1 MNKQLLSKT
10 GLILAII
17 LFVSFII
24 VVNNNLQSARV
35 DLTQDQLYT
44 LSDGTLNI
52 LSELQEP
59 LTLRLYYSEEVA
71 QALPSLKSYAQR
83 VQELL
88 QEYERASGGMI
99 KLKIINPKPYSNH
112 EHRAEQYGLQSI
124 PIEGEEDPLYFGLA
138 GTNQLDGVE
147 LIKFFQP
154 EKEDTLEY
162 DLTRLVHQL
171 SDADRKNLGVL
182 SSLPIDGEQYDPLK
196 GEVQSDDGAK
206 PWPIMQQLRMMYDV
220 ATLPADIRR
229 IPSSIDVLMVVHP
242 KDLTEATLYAIE
254 QFVLKGGKLISF
266 VDPFAEVDVPEKD
279 PENPMAAMTAVR
291 SSNMPELFEAW
302 GFERDNKDVV
312 ADRKAARKVDFGN
325 GEPIDYVLWL
335 GLDESNL
342 SEEQRITERL
352 RRINMATSGH
362 FRQLDGATTTFT
374 PLISSS
380 DEAMLVDKRVV
391 QFRNDPVALLTKYQ
405 PGTISY
411 PMAVRVTGNV
421 KSIFPEGARNNSGQ
435 LQKMPDHVDASE
447 QPIDVIAVADV
458 DMLDDRFWVQTQ
470 DFYGEDLAFNTSNNL
485 DFIFNSVEELTGTE
499 GLISVRSRS
508 GFSRPFTLVEQIERE
523 AERRYRSKERELE
536 RRLQETEQKIARM
549 QVERTGSGEVILTAE
564 QQKEINEAR
573 LLADRT
579 ELELREVKGNL
590 RRDIDALETTVKF
603 VNIGAVPI
611 LVAILAV
618 ITGWLRIRK
627 RSKGR
632 LKV

>member
-1 MNKQLLSKT
+1 MNKQLLSTT

-24 VVNNNLQSARV
+24 VVNGNLRSARV
-35 DLTQDQLYT
+35 DLTQDNIYT

-59 LTLRLYYSEEVA
+59 LTLRLYYSEQVA

-99 KLKIINPKPYSNH
+99 KLKIIDPKPYSNH

-124 PIEGEEDPLYFGLA
+124 PIEGEEDPLFFGLA
-138 GTNQLDGVE
+138 GTNQLDGLE
-147 LIKFFQP
+147 LVKFFQP

-162 DLTRLVHQL
+162 DLTRLVYQL
-171 SDADRKNLGVL
+171 SDVERKNLGVL

-196 GEVQSDDGAK
+196 GEVQSDEGNE
-206 PWPIMQQLRMMYDV
+206 PWPIMRQLRMMFDV

-242 KDLTEATLYAIE
+242 KQLTPATLYAIE
-254 QFVLKGGKLISF
+254 QYVLKGGKLISF

-279 PENPMAAMTAVR
+279 PDNPMAAMTAVR
-291 SSNMPELFEAW
+291 SSNMSELFAAW

-312 ADRKAARKVDFGN
+312 ADRKAARKVDFGS

-335 GLDESNL
+335 GLDETNL
-342 SEEQRITERL
+342 NKDQPITERL
-352 RRINMATSGH
+352 RRINLATAGH
-362 FRQLDGATTTFT
+362 FKQLDGATTTMT

-380 DEAMLVDKRVV
+380 EESMLVDKRVV

-405 PGTISY
+405 AGTISY
-411 PMAVRVTGNV
+411 PMAVRVTGDV
-421 KSIFPEGARNNSGQ
+421 QSIYPDGAPDNRGQ
-435 LQKMPDHVDASE
+435 VQKMPDHLDASA

-458 DMLDDRFWVQTQ
+458 DMLDDRFWVQIQ

-485 DFIFNSVEELTGTE
+485 DFIFNAVEELTGTE

-508 GFSRPFTLVEQIERE
+508 GFSRPFTLVDQIERE
-523 AERRYRSKERELE
+523 AERRYRAKERELE

-603 VNIGAVPI
+603 VNIGVVPI
-611 LVAILAV
+611 LIAILAV

-632 LKV
+632 FKV

>member
-10 GLILAII
+10 GLVLAIV

-24 VVNNNLQSARV
+24 VVNNNLRSARV

-71 QALPSLKSYAQR
+71 QALPSLKSFAQR

-88 QEYERASGGMI
+88 QEYERASNGMI
-99 KLKIINPKPYSNH
+99 KLKIIDPKPYTNH

-138 GTNQLDGVE
+138 GTNQLDGLE

-162 DLTRLVHQL
+162 DLTRLVYQL

-196 GEVQSDDGAK
+196 GEVQSDDGNE
-206 PWPIMQQLRMMYDV
+206 PWPIMRQLRMMFDV
-220 ATLPADIRR
+220 STLPADIRR

-242 KDLTEATLYAIE
+242 KELKPATLYAIE
-254 QFVLKGGKLISF
+254 QYVLAGGKLISF
-266 VDPFAEVDVPEKD
+266 VDPFAEVDEPKKD
-279 PENPMAAMTAVR
+279 PDNPMAAMTAVR
-291 SSNMPELFEAW
+291 SSNMPELFAAW

-312 ADRKAARKVDFGN
+312 ADRKAARKVDFGS

-335 GLDESNL
+335 GLDDSNL
-342 SEEQRITERL
+342 SKEQRITERL
-352 RRINMATSGH
+352 RRINMATAGH
-362 FRQLDGATTTFT
+362 FKQLEGATTEFI

-380 DEAMLVDKRVV
+380 DESMLVDKRVV
-391 QFRNDPVALLTKYQ
+391 QFRNDPVALLTKYEA
-405 PGTISY
+405 GTISY
-411 PMAVRVTGNV
+411 PMAVRVRGDV
-421 KSIFPEGARNNSGQ
+421 QSVFPDGAPDNSGNI
-435 LQKMPDHVDASE
+435 QKMPDHLDASE

-458 DMLDDRFWVQTQ
+458 DMLDDRFWVQIQ

-485 DFIFNSVEELTGTE
+485 DFIFNAVEELTGTE

-508 GFSRPFTLVEQIERE
+508 GFSRPFTLVNDIERE
-523 AERRYRSKERELE
+523 AERRYRAKERELE

-549 QVERTGSGEVILTAE
+549 QVERTGSGEQIMTAE

-590 RRDIDALETTVKF
+590 RRDIDVLETTTKF

>member
-1 MNKQLLSKT
+1 MNKQLLSTT

-24 VVNNNLQSARV
+24 VVNGNLRSARV
-35 DLTQDQLYT
+35 DLTQDNLYT

-52 LSELQEP
+52 LSELKEP
-59 LTLRLYYSEEVA
+59 LTLRLYYSEQVA

-99 KLKIINPKPYSNH
+99 KLKIIDPKPYTNH
-112 EHRAEQYGLQSI
+112 EHRADQYGLQSI
-124 PIEGEEDPLYFGLA
+124 PIEGEEDPLYLGLA

-162 DLTRLVHQL
+162 DLTRLVYQL
-171 SDADRKNLGVL
+171 SDVERKNLGVL

-196 GEVQSDDGAK
+196 GEVQSDDGNK
-206 PWPIMQQLRMMYDV
+206 PWPIMRQLRMMFDV
-220 ATLPADIRR
+220 STLPADIRR

-242 KDLTEATLYAIE
+242 KDLSEATLYAIE
-254 QFVLKGGKLISF
+254 QYVLGGGKLISF
-266 VDPFAEVDVPEKD
+266 VDPFAEVDVPKKD
-279 PENPMAAMTAVR
+279 PDNPMAAMTAVR
-291 SSNMPELFEAW
+291 SSNMPELFSAW
-302 GFERDNKDVV
+302 GFERDSKDVV
-312 ADRKAARKVDFGN
+312 ADRKAARKVDFGS

-335 GLDESNL
+335 GLDEGNL
-342 SEEQRITERL
+342 NKDQRITERL
-352 RRINMATSGH
+352 RRINMATAGH
-362 FRQLDGATTTFT
+362 FIKLDGATTELT

-380 DEAMLVDKRVV
+380 EESMLVDKRVV

-411 PMAVRVTGNV
+411 PLAVRVTGDV
-421 KSIFPEGARNNSGQ
+421 KSVFPDGAPDNRGV
-435 LQKMPDHVDASE
+435 LQKMPDHLDASK

-458 DMLDDRFWVQTQ
+458 DMLDDRFWVQVQ

-508 GFSRPFTLVEQIERE
+508 GFSRPFTLVDEIERE
-523 AERRYRSKERELE
+523 AERRYRAKERELE
-536 RRLQETEQKIARM
+536 RRLKETEQKIARM

-603 VNIGAVPI
+603 VNIGLVPI

-618 ITGWLRIRK
+618 ITGWLRVRK

>member
-10 GLILAII
+10 GLILAIV

-24 VVNNNLQSARV
+24 VVNNNLRSARV

-44 LSDGTLNI
+44 LSDGTMNI
-52 LSELQEP
+52 LEQLEQP
-59 LTLRLYYSEEVA
+59 ITLRFYFSENAA
-71 QALPSLKSYAQR
+71 QALPTVKSFAQR
-83 VQELL
+83 VGELL
-88 QEYERASGGMI
+88 QEYERAANGMI
-99 KLKIINPKPYSNH
+99 KLKIIDPEPYSNH

-124 PIEGEEDPLYFGLA
+124 PIEGEEDPLFFGLA

-171 SDADRKNLGVL
+171 SGADRKNLGVL

-196 GEVQSDDGAK
+196 GEVMSDDGNK
-206 PWPIMQQLRMMYDV
+206 PWPVMQQLRMMFDV
-220 ATLPADIRR
+220 ATLPVDIRR

-242 KDLTEATLYAIE
+242 KELTKATLYAIE
-254 QFVLKGGKLISF
+254 QYVLQGGKLISF

-291 SSNMPELFEAW
+291 SSNMPELFTAW

-312 ADRKAARKVDFGN
+312 ADRKAARKVDFGS

-335 GLDESNL
+335 GLDDSNL
-342 SEEQRITERL
+342 VEDQRITERL
-352 RRINMATSGH
+352 RRINLATAGH

-374 PLISSS
+374 PLIVSSS
-380 DEAMLVDKRVV
+380 EAMLVDKRVV

-405 PGTISY
+405 AGTISY
-411 PMAVRVTGNV
+411 PMAVRVTGEV
-421 KSIFPEGARNNSGQ
+421 QSIFPDGAPDSMGN
-435 LQKMPDHVDASE
+435 LQKMPDHLDAAK

-458 DMLDDRFWVQTQ
+458 DMLDDRFWVQIQ
-470 DFYGEDLAFNTSNNL
+470 DFYGEDLSFNTSNNL
-485 DFIFNSVEELTGTE
+485 DFIFNSVEEMTGTE

-508 GFSRPFTLVEQIERE
+508 GFSRPFTLVNDIERE
-523 AERRYRSKERELE
+523 AERRYRAKERELE
-536 RRLQETEQKIARM
+536 RRLQETEQQIARM

-579 ELELREVKGNL
+579 ELELRQVKGNL
-590 RRDIDALETTVKF
+590 RRDIDVLETTVKF

-611 LVAILAV
+611 LIAILAV
-618 ITGWLRIRK
+618 ITGWLRVRK